1 MHDIDIIIPVKGR
14 PHVLAERSLPS
25 LRAQTFTSFEV
36 ILVDDGSNVT
46 DAQAIQDISS
56 KFADLNIRIL
66 KNQGESGAAGA
77 RNFGFEQSEAPLVL
91 WFDSDDVLLP
101 NKLDLSISLL
111 NDGQHDFAIT
121 RAQHVQHGTLL
132 DSFWGNPQPPGQG
145 RHAFHFPFQTMCA
158 LFSRDF
164 LEKNGIRWADELSAM
179 NDWEFSNRCLIES
192 QSWIFSSLVTAHYHV
207 PSKSSGSIGTNLTPA
222 KIQSQRAA
230 IKTIQKLMQ
239 SRGLRHSLLD
249 QLRVRRHLFHLWR
262 CALFVKK

>member
-36 ILVDDGSNVT
+36 ILVDDGSNFT

-56 KFADLNIRIL
+56 KFTDLNIRIL
-66 KNQGESGAAGA
+66 NNQGESGAAGA
-77 RNFGFEQSEAPLVL
+77 RNFGFEQSEAPFVL

-121 RAQHVQHGTLL
+121 RAQHVQHGILL
-132 DSFWGNPQPPGQG
+132 DSLGNPQPHGQG
-145 RHAFHFPFQTMCA
+145 RYAFHFPFQTMCA
-158 LFSRDF
+158 LFARDF
-164 LEKNGIRWADELSAM
+164 LDKTGIRWSADLSAM
-179 NDWEFSNRCLIES
+179 NDWEFSNRCIIES
-192 QSWIFSSLVTAHYHV
+192 QSWIFQVSSRPTIMFH
-207 PSKSSGSIGTNLTPA
+207 PSQWQHRNKSDNRKDSIATGGHQDHSKADA
-222 KIQSQRAA
+222 KPWFAA
-230 IKTIQKLMQ
+230 F
-239 SRGLRHSLLD
+239 LLD

-262 CALFVKK
+262 CALFVKR

>member
-121 RAQHVQHGTLL
+121 RAQHVQHGIVDLL
-132 DSFWGNPQPPGQG
+132 GNPQPPGQG
-145 RHAFHFPFQTMCA
+145 RHAFHFRFKPCAPF
-158 LFSRDF
+158 F
-164 LEKNGIRWADELSAM
+164 
-179 NDWEFSNRCLIES
+179 
-192 QSWIFSSLVTAHYHV
+192 
-207 PSKSSGSIGTNLTPA
+207 P
-222 KIQSQRAA
+222 
-230 IKTIQKLMQ
+230 
-239 SRGLRHSLLD
+239 
-249 QLRVRRHLFHLWR
+249 
-262 CALFVKK
+262 